1 MKKVIGGFAA
11 LAFLFVVASCGGAS
25 EADLIG
31 KWSVDPSSI
40 DIKLGDG
47 VPSEMKAMV
56 KEGKKEMMAE
66 GSEDMKAATIEFKEG
81 GKLVVGAE
89 GQSQE
94 GTWSLDGDNLT
105 LGMEEGGQKMEVT
118 VQVEMDG
125 DSMTATLTAEEIMK
139 LLKESGMDQMIQAQA
154 GAELDKMV
162 DGTSISVTFNK
173 K

>member
-25 EADLIG
+25 ESDLIG
-31 KWSVDPSSI
+31 KWSIDPSSVKI
-40 DIKLGDG
+40 ELGDG
-47 VPSEMKAMV
+47 VPADMKKMV
-56 KEGKKEMMAE
+56 ESGQKEMMAE
-66 GSEDMKAATIEFKEG
+66 GSEDMKAVSIEFKEG

-89 GQSQE
+89 GQSEE

-105 LGMEEGGQKMEVT
+105 LGMEQGGIKGEIT

-139 LLKESGMDQMIQAQA
+139 LIKDQGMEEMVKAQA
-154 GAELDKMV
+154 GTELKKMV